1 MPSHSATVF
10 RALNARKA
18 RYGFQA
24 SINAN
29 SLILIG
35 EAVKRAREIDP
46 DLLFEV
52 DLNYGKGVAKAYTDV
67 EAAADVIGNT
77 CYPS

>member
-1 MPSHSATVF
+1 MSTSATVF

-24 SINAN
+24 SINAA
-29 SLILIG
+29 SLIFIG

-46 DLLFEV
+46 ELLFEV
-52 DLNYGKGVAKAYTDV
+52 DLSYGKGVAKVYTNI

-77 CYPS
+77 CYPA